1 MIRKVLKVFKT
12 VIKGLKL
19 TLRHFFAATE
29 SRKVKAIS
37 DPDYFAQNSGTTTIQ
52 YPHVQLP
59 VPDVGRYQL
68 DVEMDDCIVCDLCA
82 KICPVDCIDIESIK
96 STEAIGKTSDGTT
109 KRLHAA
115 KFSIDMGKCM
125 FCGLCT
131 VVCPTECLVM
141 TNEYD
146 RSFTDPQELNYVFAE
161 MSDAEAAQKRELAA
175 AAEQAKKDAKAAALV
190 YWFLRNPI
198 LSLLLI

>member
-109 KRLHAA
+109 KRLYAA
-115 KFSIDMGKCM
+115 KFDIDMAKCM
-125 FCGLCT
+125 YCGLCT
-131 VVCPTECLVM
+131 VVCPTECIVM
-141 TNEYD
+141 TDTYD
-146 RSFTDPQELNYVFAE
+146 RSMIDLNE
-161 MSDAEAAQKRELAA
+161 MTYKFSDMTAAEADEKRFALEQLNAERFAAKQLAL
-175 AAEQAKKDAKAAALV
+175 QQ
-190 YWFLRNPI
+190 NTGN
-198 LSLLLI
+198 

>member
-12 VIKGLKL
+12 VVKGLKL
-19 TLRHFFAATE
+19 TLRHFFAAIE

-109 KRLHAA
+109 KRLYAA
-115 KFSIDMGKCM
+115 KFDIDMAKCM
-125 FCGLCT
+125 YCGLCT
-131 VVCPTECLVM
+131 VVCPTECIVM
-141 TNEYD
+141 TDTYD
-146 RSFTDPQELNYVFAE
+146 RSMIDLNE
-161 MSDAEAAQKRELAA
+161 MTYKFSDMTAAEADEKRFALEQLNAERFAAKQLAL
-175 AAEQAKKDAKAAALV
+175 QQ
-190 YWFLRNPI
+190 NI
-198 LSLLLI
+198 GNQI

>member
-96 STEAIGKTSDGTT
+96 SIEAIGKTSDGTT
-109 KRLHAA
+109 KRLYAA
-115 KFSIDMGKCM
+115 KFDIDMAKCM
-125 FCGLCT
+125 YCGLCT
-131 VVCPTECLVM
+131 VVCPTECIVM
-141 TNEYD
+141 TDTYD
-146 RSFTDPQELNYVFAE
+146 RSMIDLNE
-161 MSDAEAAQKRELAA
+161 MTYKFSDMTAAEADEKRFALEQLNAERFAAKQLAL
-175 AAEQAKKDAKAAALV
+175 QQ
-190 YWFLRNPI
+190 NI
-198 LSLLLI
+198 GNQI

>member
-12 VIKGLKL
+12 VVKGLKL

-109 KRLHAA
+109 KRLYAA
-115 KFSIDMGKCM
+115 KFDIDMAKCM
-125 FCGLCT
+125 YCGLCT
-131 VVCPTECLVM
+131 VVCPTECIVM
-141 TNEYD
+141 TDTYD
-146 RSFTDPQELNYVFAE
+146 RSMIDLNE
-161 MSDAEAAQKRELAA
+161 MTYKFSDMTAAEADEKRFALEQLNAERLAA
-175 AAEQAKKDAKAAALV
+175 KQLALQQ
-190 YWFLRNPI
+190 NI
-198 LSLLLI
+198 GNQI

>member
-109 KRLHAA
+109 KRLYAA
-115 KFSIDMGKCM
+115 KFDIDMAKCM
-125 FCGLCT
+125 YCGLCT
-131 VVCPTECLVM
+131 VVCPTECIVM
-141 TNEYD
+141 TDTYD
-146 RSFTDPQELNYVFAE
+146 RSMIDLNE
-161 MSDAEAAQKRELAA
+161 MTYKFSDMTAAEADEKRFALEQLNAERLAA
-175 AAEQAKKDAKAAALV
+175 KQLALQQ
-190 YWFLRNPI
+190 NI
-198 LSLLLI
+198 GNQI